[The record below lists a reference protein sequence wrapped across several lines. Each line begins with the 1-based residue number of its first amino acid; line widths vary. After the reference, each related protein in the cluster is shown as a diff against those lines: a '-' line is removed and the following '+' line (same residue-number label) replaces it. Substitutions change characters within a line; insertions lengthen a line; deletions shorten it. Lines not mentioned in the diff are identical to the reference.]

1 MRYMKTSLI
10 ATLSVLLSVNAASAS
25 QPILM
30 VDDDNGRKYES
41 KYQAWFNHAGLEYI
55 CWETKIK
62 GTPSNEVMKPYHTVF
77 WFTGSSYDAI
87 NQEES
92 NQLKLYLDDHT
103 KHHSLMITGDKVAT
117 SLNHGFNDMNSF
129 LGWYLNCRYIRT
141 DGNAKV
147 GVNERSD
154 VFQFAF
160 LPMIFN
166 GYNNFG
172 DYGFNLWG
180 ISEIVKPNDW
190 SHRSN
195 MMPVKNPS
203 SRGNKDNLESVAISN
218 NRMFKTVFVAFDL
231 ANEDSYY
238 INEPE
243 FIRTCIDWLQ
253 R

>member
-1 MRYMKTSLI
+1 MKKYLI
-10 ATLSVLLSVNAASAS
+10 ATLSALLSANAASAS

-30 VDDDNGRKYES
+30 IDDDNGRNYET
-41 KYQAWFNHAGLEYI
+41 KYQDWFNQAGLKYVY
-55 CWETKIK
+55 WETKTQ
-62 GTPSNEVMKPYHTVF
+62 GTPSSEAMKPYNTIF
-77 WFTGSSYDAI
+77 WFTGDSYDAI
-87 NQEES
+87 SQEES
-92 NQLKLYLDDHT
+92 NQLKQYLDDRT
-103 KHHSLMITGDKVAT
+103 KRHSLMITGDKVAT

-141 DGNAKV
+141 DGDAKV

-160 LPMIFN
+160 LPRIFN
-166 GYNNFG
+166 GYTSSS

-180 ISEIVKPNDW
+180 ITEIVKPNDW

-203 SRGNKDNLESVAISN
+203 SRGNKENLESVAVSN
-218 NRMFKTVFVAFDL
+218 NRMFKTVFVTFDL
-231 ANEDSYY
+231 AHEDSYY